1 MAKFGEF
8 FGRKDIQ
15 QNSAEQDFD
24 SKIKGE
30 LTRAFENGGDYKKLE
45 EALLREWQ
53 DHPHW
58 READYLCKEP
68 LNLEKLKMALALW
81 KSLPT
86 DPTARFLF
94 LEEIKERG
102 AKDVGDQV
110 YLAVQCF
117 EKYHLKNLSLLRKHW
132 HNCLPGEENK
142 EYDPHVYSRKINSL
156 KDRYLLDEA
165 LHNLDDASLYVDLQ
179 NEPDGR
185 KRFAIF
191 RESAFEIGELKE
203 NSREFVKKFFEP
215 FWKK

>member
-1 MAKFGEF
+1 MAKFGQF
-8 FGRKDIQ
+8 FGGKDIP
-15 QNSAEQDFD
+15 QNVAEYDFD

-58 READYLCKEP
+58 RESDYLCNEP

-86 DPTARFLF
+86 DPTERFLL

-102 AKDVGDQV
+102 AKDAGDRV

-142 EYDPHVYSRKINSL
+142 EYDPHVFSRNINSL

-165 LHNLDDASLYVDLQ
+165 INNLDDASLYVDLK
-179 NEPDGR
+179 NEADGR
-185 KRFAIF
+185 KRFAMF
-191 RESAFEIGELKE
+191 RESAFQEKFLNEK
-203 NSREFVKKFFEP
+203 NREFVQKLFEP